1 VELHDGYR
9 DHLCAA
15 ACRYLLRVPPAHGR
29 RPDDGRGQGLTVAT
43 LTGPRRLP
51 WPRHL
56 HGSEF
61 AWAVAFVV
69 PYAAV
74 FVAFVVYPVAY
85 GLWMAS
91 APSLYRE
98 LAANPLYRR
107 SVVNT
112 AVYVGLGVNV
122 QMFLALLLSGFFM
135 RRRWWIKALLP
146 VFMLP
151 WALPA
156 IPAFV
161 SFHWMLIGEEGFVD
175 SVLSTLLG
183 IQGPLWFN
191 DRRLALGSNIVAY
204 IWKWMP
210 FWTLTFFAARTAI
223 PQEIYEAADVD
234 GAGGCRRFAHVIFP
248 LLGNLY
254 LVCTLLFTLWTIGDF
269 TTVSLVSEGAPA
281 YSTDVLATLG
291 LHYAYD
297 AAQPS
302 LGVAAVMS
310 ALPVL
315 IPLAIILMRV
325 VRTREVQL

>member
-1 VELHDGYR
+1 MSNVQQVLAAGPGVLHR
-9 DHLCAA
+9 
-15 ACRYLLRVPPAHGR
+15 
-29 RPDDGRGQGLTVAT
+29 
-43 LTGPRRLP
+43 PRRSS
-51 WPRHL
+51 WHRHL

-61 AWAVAFVV
+61 AWAIAFAI

-74 FVAFVVYPVAY
+74 FVGFVVYPIAY

-91 APSLYRE
+91 DPSLYRD
-98 LAANPLYRR
+98 LMANPLYART
-107 SVVNT
+107 VINT
-112 AVYVGLGVNV
+112 VLYVGLAVNV
-122 QMFLALLLSGFFM
+122 KMFLALLLSGFFM

-146 VFMLP
+146 VYILP

-161 SFHWMLIGEEGFVD
+161 SFHWMLIGEEGLVN
-175 SVLSTLLG
+175 SVLSALFG

-191 DRRLALGSNIVAY
+191 DRRLALGSNVVAY
-204 IWKWMP
+204 IWKWLP

-223 PQEIYEAADVD
+223 PQEIYEAAEVD
-234 GAGGCRRFAHVIFP
+234 GASGCRRFVYVIFP

-254 LVCTLLFTLWTIGDF
+254 LACTLLSTLWTIGDF
-269 TTVSLVSEGAPA
+269 TTVDLVSGGAPA

-291 LHYAYD
+291 FHYAFE

-315 IPLAIILMRV
+315 IPIALILMRTL
-325 VRTREVQL
+325 RTREVQL

>member
-1 VELHDGYR
+1 MSITQEAL
-9 DHLCAA
+9 AA
-15 ACRYLLRVPPAHGR
+15 GPGALSRPR
-29 RPDDGRGQGLTVAT
+29 RPSW
-43 LTGPRRLP
+43 PRR
-51 WPRHL
+51 L

-61 AWAVAFVV
+61 AWAIAFVI

-74 FVAFVVYPVAY
+74 FSTFVVYPVAY
-85 GLWMAS
+85 ALWMAS
-91 APSLYRE
+91 DLSLYGN
-98 LAANPLYRR
+98 LIADPLYARTL
-107 SVVNT
+107 VNT
-112 AVYVGLGVNV
+112 ALSVGVGVNV
-122 QMFLALLLSGFFM
+122 KMFLALLLSGFFM

-146 VFMLP
+146 VFILP

-161 SFHWMLIGEEGFVD
+161 SFHWMLIGEEGLVD
-175 SVLSTLLG
+175 SVLSALFG
-183 IQGPLWFN
+183 IHGPLWFN
-191 DRRLALGSNIVAY
+191 HRPLALGSNIVAY

-234 GAGGCRRFAHVIFP
+234 GASGCRRFAHVVFP

-254 LVCTLLFTLWTIGDF
+254 LVCTLLSTLWTIGDF
-269 TTVSLVSEGAPA
+269 TTVYLVSEGAPS

-291 LHYAYD
+291 IHYAFD

-302 LGVAAVMS
+302 LGVAAVVS

-315 IPLAIILMRV
+315 IPIVIVLMRTLQ
-325 VRTREVQL
+325 TRKVQL

>member
-1 VELHDGYR
+1 MRGTPQVL
-9 DHLCAA
+9 AA
-15 ACRYLLRVPPAHGR
+15 GPAALDPP
-29 RPDDGRGQGLTVAT
+29 RPS
-43 LTGPRRLP
+43 
-51 WPRHL
+51 WHRHL
-56 HGSEF
+56 RGSEF
-61 AWAVAFVV
+61 AWAIAFVV

-74 FVAFVVYPVAY
+74 FAAFVVYPVAY

-91 APSLYRE
+91 DPSLYRD
-98 LAANPLYRR
+98 LMANPLYARTAI
-107 SVVNT
+107 NT
-112 AVYVGLGVNV
+112 VLYVGLAVNV
-122 QMFLALLLSGFFM
+122 KMFLALLLSGFFM

-146 VFMLP
+146 VYILP

-161 SFHWMLIGEEGFVD
+161 SFHWMLIGEEGLVN
-175 SVLSTLLG
+175 SVLSALFG

-191 DRRLALGSNIVAY
+191 DRRLALGSNVVAY
-204 IWKWMP
+204 IWKWLP

-223 PQEIYEAADVD
+223 PQEIYEAAEVD
-234 GAGGCRRFAHVIFP
+234 GASGCRRFAHVIFP

-254 LVCTLLFTLWTIGDF
+254 LVCTLLSTLWTIGDF
-269 TTVSLVSEGAPA
+269 TTVDLVSGGAPA

-291 LHYAYD
+291 FHYAFE

-315 IPLAIILMRV
+315 IPIALILMRTL
-325 VRTREVQL
+325 RTREVQL

>member
-1 VELHDGYR
+1 MSGTPQVL
-9 DHLCAA
+9 AA
-15 ACRYLLRVPPAHGR
+15 GPAALDPP
-29 RPDDGRGQGLTVAT
+29 RPS
-43 LTGPRRLP
+43 
-51 WPRHL
+51 WHRHL
-56 HGSEF
+56 RGSEF
-61 AWAVAFVV
+61 AWAIAFVV

-74 FVAFVVYPVAY
+74 FSAFVVYPTAY

-91 APSLYRE
+91 DPSLYRD
-98 LAANPLYRR
+98 LIANPLYAQT
-107 SVVNT
+107 VINT
-112 AVYVGLGVNV
+112 VLYVGLGVNV
-122 QMFLALLLSGFFM
+122 KMFLALLLSGFFM

-146 VFMLP
+146 VYVLP

-161 SFHWMLIGEEGFVD
+161 SFHWMLIGEEGLVNN
-175 SVLSTLLG
+175 VLSALFG

-191 DRRLALGSNIVAY
+191 DRRLALGWNIVAY

-223 PQEIYEAADVD
+223 PQEIYEAADID
-234 GAGGCRRFAHVIFP
+234 GASGCRRFAHVIFP

-254 LVCTLLFTLWTIGDF
+254 LACTLLSTLWTIGDF
-269 TTVSLVSEGAPA
+269 TTVDLVSGGAPA

-291 LHYAYD
+291 IHYAFD

-315 IPLAIILMRV
+315 IPIVLILMRTL
-325 VRTREVQL
+325 RTREVQL

>member
-1 VELHDGYR
+1 MSSPQQVL
-9 DHLCAA
+9 AA
-15 ACRYLLRVPPAHGR
+15 GPGALNRLGR
-29 RPDDGRGQGLTVAT
+29 PS
-43 LTGPRRLP
+43 
-51 WPRHL
+51 WHRHL

-61 AWAVAFVV
+61 AWAIAFVI

-74 FVAFVVYPVAY
+74 FFAFVVYPIAY

-91 APSLYRE
+91 APSLYRDL
-98 LAANPLYRR
+98 LADPLYART
-107 SVVNT
+107 VINT
-112 AVYVGLGVNV
+112 VLYVGLGVNAK
-122 QMFLALLLSGFFM
+122 MFLALLLSGFFM

-146 VFMLP
+146 VYILP

-161 SFHWMLIGEEGFVD
+161 SFHWMLIGEEGLVD
-175 SVLSTLLG
+175 SVLWVLFG
-183 IQGPLWFN
+183 IHGPIWFN
-191 DRRLALGSNIVAY
+191 DRRLALGWNIVAY

-234 GAGGCRRFAHVIFP
+234 GASGGRRFAHVIFP

-254 LVCTLLFTLWTIGDF
+254 LVCTLLSTLWTVGDF
-269 TTVSLVSEGAPA
+269 TTVSLVSDGAPA

-291 LHYAYD
+291 IHYAFD

-315 IPLAIILMRV
+315 IPIGIILMRTLQ
-325 VRTREVQL
+325 TREVQL